1 MDVEQPAV
9 ELTGTLRV
17 YPQRG
22 QVKAPQLKAP
32 QLKAPQLKAPQL
44 KDWQLKDWQQT
55 RRSVLVGFPHPPV
68 IATRCAA
75 SSGAPSPVT

>member
-32 QLKAPQLKAPQL
+32 QLK
-44 KDWQLKDWQQT
+44 DWQLKDWQQP